1 MSESAEEQP
10 LSQPPLL
17 HRLRADL
24 LLLSTALV
32 WGANILVFKDAINGI
47 DPWIFSGFRLV
58 FAVLT
63 LGTLAWW
70 EHSRRPPALRASAQ
84 RKRPI
89 QIPKLVCFCI
99 LSGLVYMLAFV
110 QGIQLTTAGNTALL
124 LASMPMWTA
133 VLSFFFLAE
142 RLGLPTWGGL
152 LITFVGT
159 ILVTTQSGS
168 VDMAGEYLVGNLFV
182 LFSAIAWAV
191 GTVMSKSLLESISP
205 LRLTFIAAATT
216 IPIHLSISIVLLM
229 QSPEVGMLLV
239 QPKAIA
245 AMAFSGMFS
254 TGVAYA
260 MWYAG
265 VRVVGGSH
273 AAVYQNVVTLVALV
287 GGWLFLSEPVLPA
300 QIIGG
305 GLTVAGLLVMRHG
318 RMKAERKA
326 TKSDR
331 SGAPATETTSPV
343 AFTPSEPPAKVA
355 G

>member
-1 MSESAEEQP
+1 MSESADNQP
-10 LSQPPLL
+10 SQNQPPLFQ
-17 HRLRADL
+17 RLRADL
-24 LLLSTALV
+24 ILLSTALV

-58 FAVLT
+58 FAVVT
-63 LGTLAWW
+63 LGALAWW
-70 EHSRRPPALRASAQ
+70 EHSYRPPALR
-84 RKRPI
+84 KRPI
-89 QIPKLVCFCI
+89 QVPKLICFCI

-159 ILVTTQSGS
+159 VLVTTQSGS
-168 VDMAGEYLVGNLFV
+168 VELAGEYLVGNLFV

-205 LRLTFIAAATT
+205 LRLTFIAAVTT
-216 IPIHLSISIVLLM
+216 VPVHLMISLVLLSR
-229 QSPEVGMLLV
+229 SPEVAALLV

-254 TGVAYA
+254 TGIAYA

-318 RMKAERKA
+318 RMKEERKA
-326 TKSDR
+326 
-331 SGAPATETTSPV
+331 ATESVRVSPLV
-343 AFTPSEPPAKVA
+343 CEANNDSSQMAIATPETPAKAA